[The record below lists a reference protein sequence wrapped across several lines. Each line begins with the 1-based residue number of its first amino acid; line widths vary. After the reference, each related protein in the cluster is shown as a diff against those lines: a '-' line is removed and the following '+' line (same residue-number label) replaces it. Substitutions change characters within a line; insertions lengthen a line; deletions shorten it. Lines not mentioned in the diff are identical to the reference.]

1 MTERQRSDVAFAD
14 VAERVAP
21 RLFRI
26 GVRMCGSADEAEDLV
41 QDALLQGFRKW
52 HQFEGRS
59 DPATWLYT
67 IAGRLCQ
74 RRHRRRAGEPS
85 RMESL
90 SALSPSAEDPMVEL
104 PAAGESPLDEHL
116 RKDAERAVSTA
127 LAQLPPHVR
136 LPLVLAD
143 IAELSTSE
151 VAPDPRVEGGD
162 SEDARASCASEPAPR
177 APRAPARSPRA
188 ASGSRPTGVPRSSAG
203 EAGRHGSPRAVSLFD
218 RRAVRTLPFCVRHA
232 RSRTRH
238 VREPGTWSVASSLA
252 RVDRA
257 ATAEPGGARCPSTP
271 SPSSLIP
278 TRSERVRG
286 APRVRMAIDCTPVRC
301 AYSSKCLTGNA
312 LTSPWRR

>member
-85 RMESL
+85 RMESF
-90 SALSPSAEDPMVEL
+90 SALSPSAEDPVVAL

-151 VAPDPRVEGGD
+151 VARILGLKEATVKTRVHRARLSLRRALLAHLPVSPRRLRITID
-162 SEDARASCASEPAPR
+162 RCASTCCRP
-177 APRAPARSPRA
+177 
-188 ASGSRPTGVPRSSAG
+188 SRTPWIAVCRFLSRLKSFA
-203 EAGRHGSPRAVSLFD
+203 HGAV
-218 RRAVRTLPFCVRHA
+218 CVRHA
-232 RSRTRH
+232 RPRARH
-238 VREPGTWSVASSLA
+238 VCERGTWSVASGLA
-252 RVDRA
+252 
-257 ATAEPGGARCPSTP
+257 GG
-271 SPSSLIP
+271 
-278 TRSERVRG
+278 
-286 APRVRMAIDCTPVRC
+286 D
-301 AYSSKCLTGNA
+301 
-312 LTSPWRR
+312 

>member
-1 MTERQRSDVAFAD
+1 MARRHMTERQRSDVAFAD

-90 SALSPSAEDPMVEL
+90 SALSPSAEDPVVAL

-151 VAPDPRVEGGD
+151 VARILGLKEATVKTRVHR
-162 SEDARASCASEPAPR
+162 ARLSLRRALLEHLPVRPAPPPDHDR
-177 APRAPARSPRA
+177 QLCLDLLQAKQDAM
-188 ASGSRPTGVPRSSAG
+188 
-203 EAGRHGSPRAVSLFD
+203 D
-218 RRAVRTLPFCVRHA
+218 RRAPFPFSTEELCVRC
-232 RSRTRH
+232 RSVFATLDLGRDTCVNLGRGQLPPAL
-238 VREPGTWSVASSLA
+238 RELIERQRRSGTAPA
-252 RVDRA
+252 
-257 ATAEPGGARCPSTP
+257 
-271 SPSSLIP
+271 
-278 TRSERVRG
+278 
-286 APRVRMAIDCTPVRC
+286 APRP
-301 AYSSKCLTGNA
+301 
-312 LTSPWRR
+312 RRHRR